1 MSRRVNLYGY
11 SYNSG
16 PVWEPETI
24 AFMASLG
31 IADDATAYYPSTIYE
46 RTGNQFFQYV
56 NTLVL
61 VAKSIGWSKYK
72 CIWPRLGGTD
82 ARHGINL
89 INPANTD
96 AAHRQEFFGG
106 WVHGPTGSLPNG
118 TNSHVNCHISP
129 SQWSYNSFTNG
140 FYLRQAPSPSQ
151 MLAGMYDAVSP
162 ATNAYYFTPVWNAS
176 KALLKYSGPDDLS
189 QPKTDGA
196 GLHTFTQN
204 ATQIKTHYNGVPQ
217 RTIANVPLPLFQT
230 VALDLYS
237 SAWRFAGSVLNRS
250 NKENAFEF
258 ITDALTDAEN
268 ATWSTAIIAFN
279 TSLGRNV

>member
-72 CIWPRLGGTD
+72 YIMPRLGGT
-82 ARHGINL
+82 ASRHGINL

-106 WVHGPTGSLPNG
+106 WTHGPTGALPNG
-118 TNSHVNCHISP
+118 TNSHINCHISP
-129 SQWSYNSFTNG
+129 SQWTYNSFSNG
-140 FYLRQAPSPSQ
+140 LYLRQGPSTGQ
-151 MLAGMYDAVSP
+151 MLIGVSDALGLG
-162 ATNAYYFTPVWNAS
+162 ANTYYFTSVWNATQGVV
-176 KALLKYSGPDDLS
+176 KYSVVDIFH
-189 QPKTDGA
+189 PKTDGA
-196 GLHTFTQN
+196 GLHTFTQG
-204 ATQIKTHYNGVPQ
+204 ASQIKTHYNGILQQTIGNTPQ
-217 RTIANVPLPLFQT
+217 IAFQSVT
-230 VALDLYS
+230 VDLYS
-237 SAWRFAGSVLNRS
+237 SCFNFGGAVIWRS

-258 ITDALTDAEN
+258 ASDALTDGEN
-268 ATWSTAIIAFN
+268 ATWYAAIQAFN

>member
-16 PVWEPETI
+16 PVWEQETI
-24 AFMASLG
+24 DFMASLG

-61 VAKSIGWSKYK
+61 VAKSIGLSKFK
-72 CIWPRLGGTD
+72 TVWPRLGGTA

-89 INPANTD
+89 INPANTN
-96 AAHRQEFFGG
+96 AAHRSEFFGG
-106 WVHGPTGSLPNG
+106 WTHGPTGSLPNG
-118 TNSHVNCHISP
+118 TNSHINCHIRP
-129 SQWSYNSFTNG
+129 VDWTYNSFTNG
-140 FYLRQAPSPSQ
+140 FYIRQAPSASQ
-151 MLAGMYDAVSP
+151 MMAGVYDATTP
-162 ATNAYYFTPVWNAS
+162 ANNAYYFTPVWNATV
-176 KALLKYSGPDDLS
+176 ALLRYSGLELTAPRI
-189 QPKTDGA
+189 TGA

-204 ATQIKTHYNGVPQ
+204 ATVMKAHYNGSLA
-217 RTIANVPLPLFQT
+217 RTVANVPAVLFQST
-230 VALDLYS
+230 TLDLYS
-237 SAWRFAGSVLNRS
+237 SAWRFSGSVLNRS

-258 ITDALTDAEN
+258 ISDELTDGEN
-268 ATWSTAIIAFN
+268 AIWYAAIQAFN